1 MNKKS
6 TNRLIAILNAISI
19 LAIVIFYFSKSY
31 LECYVMTRTGEKS
44 ASMFNSIIIDI
55 LLNNIKVIFTFIYG
69 GLGIINLICS
79 AQNRKSKKIALGQ
92 LAFAICEIGQVIK
105 GLFSEPYEFLGISN
119 IVICGVMAI
128 ILFIQFIFIHNQD
141 KDIFESKIRKIS
153 NIILYYVLQLILV
166 AGFTIIVISALAI
179 TKINSIKWKKSLETL
194 YNEISN
200 LKGVT
205 ISDVYVP
212 VKEDTKYGFIDEK
225 GKEIIECQY
234 DSVTY
239 FNEMKFNDNKYYIA
253 LAKKDGKFYV
263 LSKNNDVCTIDG
275 FLEKCLQRANSY
287 FTKMDFNSENDDFFY
302 VQNSEFIF
310 KGLMQGY
317 LVQQTP
323 KDSSKN
329 NNLPLNIEEENIY
342 SLSTANYSMQI
353 EPVENQVDDIYYEDD
368 NLSDSDTVFKVT
380 VIKNNGQREVSK
392 VYLPGFDEYDGT
404 LNTFSNGYIEFQKVD
419 DEKMGWYDS
428 NGNQIE
434 VSKKYSIKDIKDDK
448 VILEK
453 NVYSNEENIEEKGK
467 IIVLDMGGKKLFQAA
482 NIIIYDKV
490 YFVEKENGKMVLVNT
505 NFESESKEYD
515 KIIAGKYR

>member
-6 TNRLIAILNAISI
+6 TNRLIAILNVISI

-44 ASMFNSIIIDI
+44 ESMFNSIIINI
-55 LLNNIKVIFTFIYG
+55 LVNNIKVIFTFIYG

-79 AQNRKSKKIALGQ
+79 VQNRKSKKIALGQ

-105 GLFSEPYEFLGISN
+105 GLFSEADEILGISN

-153 NIILYYVLQLILV
+153 NIILYYVLQLVLV
-166 AGFTIIVISALAI
+166 AGFTIIVISALSI

-194 YNEISN
+194 YNEVSN

-263 LSKNNDVCTIDG
+263 LSKNNDICTIDG

-287 FTKMDFNSENDDFFY
+287 FTKRDFNSQNDDFFY
-302 VQNSEFIF
+302 VQNFEFIF
-310 KGLMQGY
+310 QGFMQGN
-317 LVQQTP
+317 LVQQTS

-329 NNLPLNIEEENIY
+329 NKLPLNVEEKNIY

-353 EPVENQVDDIYYEDD
+353 ELVESQVDDSYYEDN
-368 NLSDSDTVFKVT
+368 NLSDSDTIFKVT
-380 VIKNNGQREVSK
+380 VIKDNGQLEVSE
-392 VYLPGFDEYDGT
+392 VYLPGFDEYDSI

-434 VSKKYSIKDIKDDK
+434 VSEKYSIKDIKDDK

-453 NVYSNEENIEEKGK
+453 NVYSNEENRDEKGE
-467 IIVLDMGGKKLFQAA
+467 IIVLDMNGKKLFQAA
-482 NIIIYDKV
+482 DIIIYDNV
-490 YFVEKENGKMVLVNT
+490 YFAKKENGKMVLVDT

-515 KIIAGKYR
+515 KIIDGKYW

>member
-31 LECYVMTRTGEKS
+31 LEWYVMTRTGEKS

-79 AQNRKSKKIALGQ
+79 VQNRKSKKIALGQ

-105 GLFSEPYEFLGISN
+105 GLFSEPDEFLGISN
-119 IVICGVMAI
+119 IVICGAMAI

-153 NIILYYVLQLILV
+153 NIILYYVLQLVLV
-166 AGFTIIVISALAI
+166 AGFTIMVISALAI

-194 YNEISN
+194 YNEVSN
-200 LKGVT
+200 LKGAT

-212 VKEDTKYGFIDEK
+212 VKEDTKYGFIDEN

-234 DSVTY
+234 DIVTY
-239 FNEMKFNDNKYYIA
+239 FNEMEFNDNKYYIA
-253 LAKKDGKFYV
+253 LAKKDGKYYV
-263 LSKNNDVCTIDG
+263 LSKNNDICIMDG
-275 FLEKCLQRANSY
+275 FLEKCLQRADIY
-287 FTKMDFNSENDDFFY
+287 FTRNDFNSENDDFFY
-302 VQNSEFIF
+302 VQNFEFIF
-310 KGLMQGY
+310 QGLIQGE
-317 LVQQTP
+317 LILQTP
-323 KDSSKN
+323 KDSSEN
-329 NNLPLNIEEENIY
+329 NNLQLNIEEENTY
-342 SLSTANYSMQI
+342 SLNVANYSMQI

-380 VIKNNGQREVSK
+380 VIKNNGQREVSE
-392 VYLPGFDEYDGT
+392 VYLPGFDEYDRT

-453 NVYSNEENIEEKGK
+453 NVYSNEENIDEKGK
-467 IIVLDMGGKKLFQAA
+467 IIVLDMGGKKLFQVA